1 MQNVAGITSSAAQ
14 RSSDM
19 YWKTGYM
26 DELTG
31 QKGTVFATGTPISN
45 SMTELYTMERY
56 LMRKELARLH
66 LAHFDQW
73 ASTFGETVTAME
85 LAPEGT
91 GFRMKTRF
99 SRFFNLPE
107 VVKLFKEVADI
118 KTADELKLPRP
129 KVHYH
134 DVVINP
140 SDYQQD
146 IIESLADRAEMVR
159 KREVQPNVDNML
171 RITTDGRKAALDQRL
186 INPLLPDDG
195 NSKVAAC
202 ANNVLEIYEKTAA
215 QKSAQIVF
223 CDSSTPSSPLPMCEN
238 QDGGWEV
245 DRENYRF
252 TDVYNDLKAKL
263 MDKGIPAQEIAF
275 IHDAKNDKQ
284 KDELF
289 AKVRSGEVRVLIG
302 STAKCGAGTNIQ
314 KKLIALHHL
323 DVPWKPSDIE
333 QQEGRI
339 LRRGNDNPEVDIY
352 RYVTKGTFDSYSW
365 QIIENKQRFI
375 GQVMTSKNPARSCED
390 VDATALSYAE
400 VKALATGDP
409 RIKEKMNLDVEIAN
423 LRNLKADYLSQQ
435 YQFEDDLA
443 KRIPREIQNAKTAIG
458 RLETARDALASH
470 PMGGEHFSMEVDGKL
485 YTERKA
491 AGAAII
497 DLCLSDKRPEGLIG
511 SFRGFEMRLAFDE
524 LAKQFK
530 VELKNGAI
538 LSAEVSEDA
547 VGTIN
552 RINNAVEKVP
562 ELLTQRKDTL
572 EGLTRQVETIRVEL
586 EKPFPHT
593 KELEQKEERLTV
605 LLQELAEAEKEQSAK
620 RALRKSENA
629 PEHAETAEQKDN
641 TSITKFI
648 QDFQPVPSMA
658 GSRTQDERER

>member
-1 MQNVAGITSSAAQ
+1 MGSNV
-14 RSSDM
+14 
-19 YWKTGYM
+19 
-26 DELTG
+26 
-31 QKGTVFATGTPISN
+31 
-45 SMTELYTMERY
+45 
-56 LMRKELARLH
+56 H
-66 LAHFDQW
+66 
-73 ASTFGETVTAME
+73 
-85 LAPEGT
+85 
-91 GFRMKTRF
+91 
-99 SRFFNLPE
+99 
-107 VVKLFKEVADI
+107 
-118 KTADELKLPRP
+118 
-129 KVHYH
+129 
-134 DVVINP
+134 
-140 SDYQQD
+140 
-146 IIESLADRAEMVR
+146 
-159 KREVQPNVDNML
+159 
-171 RITTDGRKAALDQRL
+171 
-186 INPLLPDDG
+186 LLPD
-195 NSKVAAC
+195 
-202 ANNVLEIYEKTAA
+202 
-215 QKSAQIVF
+215 
-223 CDSSTPSSPLPMCEN
+223 
-238 QDGGWEV
+238 
-245 DRENYRF
+245 
-252 TDVYNDLKAKL
+252 
-263 MDKGIPAQEIAF
+263 
-275 IHDAKNDKQ
+275 
-284 KDELF
+284 
-289 AKVRSGEVRVLIG
+289 
-302 STAKCGAGTNIQ
+302 
-314 KKLIALHHL
+314 
-323 DVPWKPSDIE
+323 
-333 QQEGRI
+333 
-339 LRRGNDNPEVDIY
+339 
-352 RYVTKGTFDSYSW
+352 

-470 PMGGEHFSMEVDGKL
+470 PMGGEHFSMEINGKL